1 MSQTVLGLRDRIVNA
16 LSSTKG
22 EQLEITANL
31 TSSAQVELV
40 MESMALEHLGRKF
53 AVTES
58 EKMLRLSCSWQGK
71 SRNDLVEIGKTPEF
85 AKNRGGIEDF

>member
-22 EQLEITANL
+22 EQLEITSNL

-40 MESMALEHLGRKF
+40 MESMALEHLGSKF

-85 AKNRGGIEDF
+85 SKNRGGIEDF